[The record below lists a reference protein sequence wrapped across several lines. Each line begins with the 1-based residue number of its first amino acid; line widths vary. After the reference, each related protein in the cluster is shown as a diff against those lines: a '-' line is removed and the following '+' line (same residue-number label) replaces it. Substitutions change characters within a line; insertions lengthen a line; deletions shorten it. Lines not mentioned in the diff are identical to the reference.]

1 MLNYSNLALFPSIDV
16 EREINN
22 ELIEIA
28 YRQMPSALY
37 SMILVSSLLA
47 MAQWSVINHKIIL
60 IWLALIL
67 LITGWRFYL
76 YKIFI
81 NSFSSE
87 TADELRHSFFKA
99 LIVSSIIFGSASF
112 FLFPSD
118 DIIHQ
123 LFLAFVIGGM
133 CAGAITTL
141 SSIRYAVSIFLALTL
156 LPLIISVGLV
166 RHSFLQDA
174 MLLMIGLFWIM
185 LLIISR
191 RLYDNT
197 YKTLY
202 SNMQYKIAAQELRC
216 TEERFETIF
225 EQAPVGIF
233 YYNKECVILEVNNTM
248 TQVLKANKETLCGLN
263 MNYLEDIRFLP
274 ATKIVFEGKEGSY
287 VGPYCSTLSGQHL
300 HIMLHSSP
308 VYDDKRNI
316 IGGVG
321 IAMDITERVDSENTI
336 QHLANHDLLTDIPN
350 RFLLLERIQ
359 EALNRHKSNQKQSAA
374 LMFISLDRF
383 KTINDALG
391 HHIGDEILKDVVQR
405 IQRHIGEEDTIA
417 RVGGDEFVVLILN
430 SGKNIEEAT
439 FNIESIATKI
449 HDAVTIPFNIDGH
462 VFNITSSIGIAFIH
476 NDDESAYEILKHA
489 DTAMCHA
496 KKEGKNTTRF
506 YQQQMDEWMQKR
518 LFLERELHNA
528 IHNKELELF
537 YQPVIEIKTGKI
549 IGAEA
554 LLRWNHPSI
563 GLIMP
568 DDIISIAEESGQ
580 IIPIGEWV
588 LLHACQ
594 QCMEWKNNPIYGDK
608 ITKIAVNVSAL
619 QFKQDNFMDTVK
631 RVIEDTKIDPNILEI
646 ELTESMI
653 IDNLE
658 ATIAKMNELRQL
670 GIRISI
676 DDFGTGYSSL
686 SYLKKLPFTT
696 LKIDQSFIRD
706 IMVDHDNA
714 AMVQTMISMASIFKF
729 NVIAEGVETL
739 DQFKFL
745 EELGCQYYQGYLCS
759 KPVQAYIFEEM
770 LIQTYSLNG

>member
-1 MLNYSNLALFPSIDV
+1 MLNYSNLALLPSIDV

-81 NSFSSE
+81 DSFSSE

-359 EALNRHKSNQKQSAA
+359 EALNRHKSNQKQSDA

-537 YQPVIEIKTGKI
+537 Y
-549 IGAEA
+549 
-554 LLRWNHPSI
+554 
-563 GLIMP
+563 
-568 DDIISIAEESGQ
+568 
-580 IIPIGEWV
+580 
-588 LLHACQ
+588 
-594 QCMEWKNNPIYGDK
+594 
-608 ITKIAVNVSAL
+608 
-619 QFKQDNFMDTVK
+619 
-631 RVIEDTKIDPNILEI
+631 
-646 ELTESMI
+646 
-653 IDNLE
+653 
-658 ATIAKMNELRQL
+658 
-670 GIRISI
+670 
-676 DDFGTGYSSL
+676 
-686 SYLKKLPFTT
+686 
-696 LKIDQSFIRD
+696 
-706 IMVDHDNA
+706 
-714 AMVQTMISMASIFKF
+714 
-729 NVIAEGVETL
+729 
-739 DQFKFL
+739 
-745 EELGCQYYQGYLCS
+745 
-759 KPVQAYIFEEM
+759 
-770 LIQTYSLNG
+770 

>member
-1 MLNYSNLALFPSIDV
+1 MLNYSNLALLPSIDV

-81 NSFSSE
+81 DSFSSE

>member
-1 MLNYSNLALFPSIDV
+1 MLNYSNLALLPSIDV

-81 NSFSSE
+81 DSFSSE

-156 LPLIISVGLV
+156 FPLIISVGLV

-594 QCMEWKNNPIYGDK
+594 QCMEWKDNPIYGDK